1 MTIRSKQGVWALLA
15 LAGMAVTGW
24 AQQTKAPE
32 PGSELKIEGE
42 VTSVSLTATPGPPTL
57 TLKATDGKE
66 YTVHFG
72 PLPTLQSQGFSP
84 KVGDKI
90 TVSGTACCEMD
101 GKTMIHSKEI
111 TLAGKTFR
119 TPMPPGQMMRMQ
131 PGAQA
136 GCCQQGEGGSC
147 PGCAQNMPHD
157 AGHCPHCPQHE
168 MSH

>member
-119 TPMPPGQMMRMQ
+119 TPMTPQQMMGPGMQ
-131 PGAQA
+131 SGCCGQA
-136 GCCQQGEGGSC
+136 GCCMQGDAGGGC
-147 PGCAQNMPHD
+147 PGCSHRDM
-157 AGHCPHCPQHE
+157 QH
-168 MSH
+168 

>member
-1 MTIRSKQGVWALLA
+1 MKIRSKQGVWALLA

-42 VTSVSLTATPGPPTL
+42 VTSVSLTAPPGPPTL

-72 PLPTLQSQGFSP
+72 PLPTLQRQGFSP

-101 GKTMIHSKEI
+101 GKTMLHSKEI
-111 TLAGKTFR
+111 TLGGKTFR
-119 TPMPPGQMMRMQ
+119 TPMTPQQMMGPGMQ
-131 PGAQA
+131 S
-136 GCCQQGEGGSC
+136 GCCGKAGSGMPGNAGGGC
-147 PGCAQNMPHD
+147 PGCSHHDMPH
-157 AGHCPHCPQHE
+157 
-168 MSH
+168 

>member
-119 TPMPPGQMMRMQ
+119 TPMTPQQMMGPGMQ
-131 PGAQA
+131 S
-136 GCCQQGEGGSC
+136 GCCGKAGSGMPGNAGGGC
-147 PGCAQNMPHD
+147 PGCSHHNMPH
-157 AGHCPHCPQHE
+157 
-168 MSH
+168 

>member
-1 MTIRSKQGVWALLA
+1 MKIRSKQGVWALLA
-15 LAGMAVTGW
+15 LAGMVVTGW

-72 PLPTLQSQGFSP
+72 PLRTLRRQGFSP

-111 TLAGKTFR
+111 PLAGKTFR
-119 TPMPPGQMMRMQ
+119 TPMTPQQMMGAGMQ
-131 PGAQA
+131 SGCCGQA
-136 GCCQQGEGGSC
+136 GCCKQSDAGGGC
-147 PGCAQNMPHD
+147 PGCSHPGMPH
-157 AGHCPHCPQHE
+157 
-168 MSH
+168 

>member
-119 TPMPPGQMMRMQ
+119 TPMTPQQMMGPGMQ
-131 PGAQA
+131 S
-136 GCCQQGEGGSC
+136 GCCGKAGSGMPGNAGGGC
-147 PGCAQNMPHD
+147 PGCSHHDMPH
-157 AGHCPHCPQHE
+157 
-168 MSH
+168 

>member
-1 MTIRSKQGVWALLA
+1 MKIRSKQGVWALLA
-15 LAGMAVTGW
+15 LAGLAVTGW

-119 TPMPPGQMMRMQ
+119 TPMTPQQMMGPGMQ
-131 PGAQA
+131 SGCCGQA
-136 GCCQQGEGGSC
+136 GCCKQSDAGGGC
-147 PGCAQNMPHD
+147 PGCSHPGMPH
-157 AGHCPHCPQHE
+157 
-168 MSH
+168 